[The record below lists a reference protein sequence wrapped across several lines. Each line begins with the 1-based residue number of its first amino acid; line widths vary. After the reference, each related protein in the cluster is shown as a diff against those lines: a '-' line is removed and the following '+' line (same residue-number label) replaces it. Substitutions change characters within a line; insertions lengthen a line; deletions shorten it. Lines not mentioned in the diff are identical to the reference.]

1 MNNGVGSHVVER
13 GLVSLEPYLP
23 HAAVGA
29 ITRGAE
35 ARERRIE
42 ALLLVRGL
50 GLVDGVR
57 IHAQTARLV
66 RDRVET
72 AGEREESVVRSVERL
87 RNGARV
93 EARPHDGGHT
103 GRTSRHLTPVGR
115 EALLGVRNFEILVER
130 HGLGALTIN

>member
-1 MNNGVGSHVVER
+1 MVER
-13 GLVSLEPYLP
+13 GLVPLEPDLP
-23 HAAVGA
+23 HAAGGA
-29 ITRGAE
+29 ITRGAD

-42 ALLLVRGL
+42 ALLLDRGL

-57 IHAQTARLV
+57 IHAETARVV
-66 RDRVET
+66 RERVET
-72 AGEREESVVRSVERL
+72 AREREEGVVRSVERL

-103 GRTSRHLTPVGR
+103 GRASGPLTPVGR

-130 HGLGALTIN
+130 HDLGALTIN

>member
-1 MNNGVGSHVVER
+1 MVKR
-13 GLVSLEPYLP
+13 GLVSLEPNLP
-23 HAAVGA
+23 HAAGGA

-57 IHAQTARLV
+57 IHAQTAPVV

-72 AGEREESVVRSVERL
+72 AREREESIVPSVERL

-103 GRTSRHLTPVGR
+103 GRTCGPLTPVGR
-115 EALLGVRNFEILVER
+115 AALLGVRDFEILVER
-130 HGLGALTIN
+130 HDLGALPIT